1 MVRRLRTCLAA
12 DSEKIKEYKEAI
24 RFLNGEVNDQKAKV
38 TQLEG
43 DAHWVKELAKTNAN
57 LRIKLAALREQVYKA
72 KADTIEEFKGFQPYF
87 DELGG

>member
-1 MVRRLRTCLAA
+1 M
-12 DSEKIKEYKEAI
+12 
-24 RFLNGEVNDQKAKV
+24 
-38 TQLEG
+38 
-43 DAHWVKELAKTNAN
+43 TNAN